1 MFPSSSILR
10 GTPQEEVYFV
20 MVFVT
25 IRNTF
30 FSLLMRMVATY
41 PLKPTAQDT
50 CYLKSVWETINA
62 TSCPRHYNFH
72 LHTIASDGKLTPV
85 GLVQQAISIGLRGFA
100 ITDHHSVDSFKEA
113 EQYLSTIGSNR
124 STTLPHL
131 WTGTEITSKL
141 QSVEVH
147 ILGYGFDPDHPAFS
161 SYLQGEKPQ
170 GKDGLA
176 KHVIS
181 SIHQAGGLAVLAHP
195 ERYRRSAEQ
204 LIPAAVELGI
214 DGVETYYS
222 YNNPKVWQPSPNRTK
237 RVKSL
242 AKKYHLFSTCGTDT
256 HGLDILQRL

>member
-1 MFPSSSILR
+1 
-10 GTPQEEVYFV
+10 
-20 MVFVT
+20 
-25 IRNTF
+25 
-30 FSLLMRMVATY
+30 MVATY
-41 PLKPTAQDT
+41 SLKPTARDT

-72 LHTIASDGKLTPV
+72 LHTIASDGKLTAI
-85 GLVQQAISIGLRGFA
+85 GLVQQAIAIGLRGFA
-100 ITDHHSVDSFKEA
+100 ITDHHSVDSFRAA
-113 EQYLSTIGSNR
+113 EQYLSTLSFDNSIN
-124 STTLPHL
+124 LPHL

-147 ILGYGFDPDHPAFS
+147 ILGYGFDSDHPAFS
-161 SYLQGEKPQ
+161 SYLQGERPQ
-170 GKDGLA
+170 GTDALA
-176 KHVIS
+176 KQVID

-222 YNNPKVWQPSPNRTK
+222 YGNPKVWQPTPDKTA

-242 AKKYHLFSTCGTDT
+242 AEKYHLFSTCGTDT
-256 HGLDILQRL
+256 HGLNIQQRL